1 MMNGKF
7 PAPALKG
14 GNFRVLDDGC
24 RLLVDGFQ
32 WMGLLRHSAALHSS
46 Q

>member
-1 MMNGKF
+1 MNGKF
-7 PAPALKG
+7 LAPTLKG
-14 GNFRVLDDGC
+14 GNFRVLGEGC